1 MDEERQL
8 EFERRLKQVEARHDA
23 LRAFIVPAL
32 WNALD
37 RLYAVAPRAEVAT
50 CLACAFTAPDEAFA
64 KRNDLCVFGGGRL
77 ERLECPQCGCVF
89 GPRKYLETPPDL
101 VGLDYALLY
110 SFYSEADSTDA
121 EIRAFRSLNPTREGV
136 YLNWGSGAWS
146 SSVERLRAEGF
157 DVWGYEPFANVDRP
171 FTVRRREEIGAR
183 FDGLFSNNLIEH
195 LFDPF
200 EQFCDYRR
208 VLKPNGLMAH
218 ASPCFSW
225 SYAFTR
231 FHVFFPLSQACL
243 RLAER
248 TGFDLV
254 DAVDDGDFR
263 LRLFRAR
270 TEAER
275 FLGND

>member
-1 MDEERQL
+1 MDDERHIAL
-8 EFERRLKQVEARHDA
+8 ERRLTRIEARHDA
-23 LRAFIVPAL
+23 LRAFVVPAL

-37 RLYAVAPRAEVAT
+37 RFYALAPGGEAAT

-64 KRNDLCVFGGGRL
+64 KRTDDCIFGGGRL
-77 ERLECPQCGCVF
+77 ERLECPTCGCVF
-89 GPRKYLETPPDL
+89 GPRKYLETPADL

-110 SFYSEADSTDA
+110 SFYSEADSTEA
-121 EIRAFRSLNPTREGV
+121 EVRAFHALSPSREGV
-136 YLNWGSGAWS
+136 YLNWGAGAWS

-157 DVWGYEPFANVDRP
+157 DVWGYEPFANVERP

-195 LFDPF
+195 LFDPC
-200 EQFCDYRR
+200 EQFRDFHRL
-208 VLKPNGLMAH
+208 LKPNGVMAH
-218 ASPCFSW
+218 ASPCYHW

-231 FHVFFPLSQACL
+231 FHVFFPLGEACL
-243 RLAER
+243 HLAR
-248 TGFDLV
+248 RSGFDLV

-270 TEAER
+270 IEAEG